1 MTVIAKLNSLVSSNQ
16 PSFVGNESKLDIK
29 KDMELGGEVEKRQK
43 QRQQKSKTNTPS
55 VAFLFFLVG
64 ENGLK
69 TVLLVN
75 K

>member
-55 VAFLFFLVG
+55 VAFFFLVG

>member
-16 PSFVGNESKLDIK
+16 PSFVGNESKLDVQ

-55 VAFLFFLVG
+55 VAFFFFGGGKRTEKCVAW
-64 ENGLK
+64 E
-69 TVLLVN
+69 
-75 K
+75 